1 MKSLT
6 TLRVF
11 ALVCVG
17 WLLPASALPPVPAPA
32 QSQPIMLTGGD
43 VHLGDG
49 RVIENGFITF
59 NNGKITNV
67 GPAGDRPDIAEF
79 QVIDVTGQSIYPGF
93 ILPDTRLGL
102 METESL
108 RATIDSDERGDMNP
122 SVRSLIAYNTDSE
135 LIPTL
140 RFNGI
145 LTAEIAPRGGVLA
158 GTSSVVQL
166 DAWNWE
172 DAALES
178 DSGVHLTWPPK
189 MRRQFNFSTFQV
201 DTLPNAAYE
210 RQVGELTTLFAEAS
224 VAANKGTGSDNL
236 KVQALTGLFGG
247 TKRLFIHADRAKD
260 MVDAVK
266 FAQRHNV
273 THIALVGAREAWMI
287 TRFLAEHGVP
297 VILETPHSRP
307 SRDDDAVD
315 LPYRLP
321 ALLQEAGITVA
332 LGYRETSNAR
342 NLGFT
347 AGTAAA
353 HGLTK
358 AQALSMITRNP
369 AQILGI
375 DDRLGTLEPGKDAT
389 LFVSRGDALDM
400 RGNVLTRA
408 YIQGREI
415 ELMAR
420 QQELFERYRSKYG
433 R

>member
-6 TLRVF
+6 ALRVF
-11 ALVCVG
+11 ASICLC
-17 WLLPASALPPVPAPA
+17 WLLPAFALPPVPAPA

-43 VHLGDG
+43 IHLGDG
-49 RVIENGFITF
+49 RVIQNGFISF
-59 NNGKITNV
+59 SDGRITGV
-67 GPAGDRPDIAEF
+67 GAAGDKPGAAEYR
-79 QVIDVTGQSIYPGF
+79 VIDVSGQSIYPGF

-102 METESL
+102 FETESL
-108 RATIDSDERGDMNP
+108 RATIDSNERGEMNP

-172 DAALES
+172 DAALAT

-189 MRRQFNFSTFQV
+189 MRQQFNFSTFQV
-201 DTLPNAAYE
+201 DTLPNAAYD
-210 RQVGELTTLFAEAS
+210 RQVGELTTLFSEAS
-224 VAANKGTGSDNL
+224 VAADGESASDNL
-236 KVQALTGLFGG
+236 KVQALTGLFSGA
-247 TKRLFIHADRAKD
+247 KRLFIHADRAKD

-273 THIALVGAREAWMI
+273 KHTVLVGAREAWMI
-287 TRFLAEHGVP
+287 TGFLAEHSIP

-321 ALLQEAGITVA
+321 AMLHEAGITVA

-353 HGLTK
+353 HGLTR

-375 DDRLGTLEPGKDAT
+375 DARLGTLEPGKDAT

-400 RGNVLTRA
+400 RGNALTRA

-415 ELMAR
+415 ELTAR
-420 QQELFERYRSKYG
+420 QQELFERYRDKYTD
-433 R
+433 